1 MTISAQYAETTVADL
16 LSAADNG
23 EEVII
28 ARPGKPALRLV
39 ADTVS
44 EPATVPTT
52 EAPSERKPRILGAL
66 RGQMRVPSEE
76 EWAEMDR
83 QIAAEMND
91 RPLFSSVTRLD

>member
-39 ADTVS
+39 ADTAS
-44 EPATVPTT
+44 SPASSSTP
-52 EAPSERKPRILGAL
+52 EAPKERKPRILGAG
-66 RGQMRVPSEE
+66 RGEMRVPSED